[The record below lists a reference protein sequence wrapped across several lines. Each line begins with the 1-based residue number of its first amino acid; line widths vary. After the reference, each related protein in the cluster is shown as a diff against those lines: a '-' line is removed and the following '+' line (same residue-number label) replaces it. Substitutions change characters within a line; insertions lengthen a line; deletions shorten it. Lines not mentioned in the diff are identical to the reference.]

1 LLRAPPGAA
10 CSPGH
15 LLALR
20 SAAFRKRLQ
29 GCGQVEVPQI
39 FASRLF
45 TAAGGLKN
53 TIANCYYFANNFP
66 KLFNRLYAAATGI
79 A

>member
-1 LLRAPPGAA
+1 M
-10 CSPGH
+10 
-15 LLALR
+15 
-20 SAAFRKRLQ
+20 
-29 GCGQVEVPQI
+29 EVPQI

-45 TAAGGLKN
+45 TAADGSKN

-66 KLFNRLYAAATGI
+66 KLFDRLYAAATGI